1 MRTSQKGIDL
11 IKQLEGCRLHAYK
24 PVPTEQYWTI
34 GYGHY
39 GPDVSANMVIN
50 QAQAEALLREDL
62 VKFEN
67 NVNKYDGK
75 YHWTQNELDALVSF
89 AYNLGS
95 IDRLTANG
103 TRSKADIADKMLLYN
118 IAGGKVLAGL
128 TRRREAER
136 ELFLDGKTTPQIP
149 YQIGKVYVTAE
160 NLHVRDIPN
169 GQKLKMDS
177 LTENGKKNACFD
189 NMGYALIKAKTR
201 VTCKE
206 VRVIGDNIWMK
217 IPSGWL
223 CAKSEGKNYIE

>member
-1 MRTSQKGIDL
+1 MRISQKGIDL
-11 IKQLEGCRLHAYK
+11 IKQLEGCRLRAYK

-39 GPDVSANMVIN
+39 GADVSANMVIN

-67 NVNKYDGK
+67 KVNKYDGK

-118 IAGGKVLAGL
+118 VAGGKVLDGL
-128 TRRREAER
+128 TRRRKAER
-136 ELFLDGKTTPQIP
+136 ELFLNGSVENPTTSSNPLLKIGSKGDYVKSVQTYLSILGYQVGNIDGIYGSRTFNCVKE
-149 YQIGKVYVTAE
+149 YQRDRKLKVDGIWGAECWGSVGKV
-160 NLHVRDIPN
+160 
-169 GQKLKMDS
+169 
-177 LTENGKKNACFD
+177 
-189 NMGYALIKAKTR
+189 
-201 VTCKE
+201 
-206 VRVIGDNIWMK
+206 
-217 IPSGWL
+217 
-223 CAKSEGKNYIE
+223 